1 MRARAQSW
9 AEILCC
15 GLHNWH
21 VYWCVLTGN
30 AVQRDALATVQGE
43 LKGKVI
49 CTKSKVTDLACMH
62 SGPPSWKTGYVI
74 ADSSD
79 VFEAKWRKVRR
90 PAVARNQT

>member
-1 MRARAQSW
+1 MDSSTKYVKIKKILLGQLAVTRAQSW

-15 GLHNWH
+15 GLH

-49 CTKSKVTDLACMH
+49 
-62 SGPPSWKTGYVI
+62 
-74 ADSSD
+74 
-79 VFEAKWRKVRR
+79 
-90 PAVARNQT
+90 

>member
-1 MRARAQSW
+1 MRAQSW

-30 AVQRDALATVQGE
+30 GVQRDALATVQGE
-43 LKGKVI
+43 LKG
-49 CTKSKVTDLACMH
+49 KVTDLACMH

-74 ADSSD
+74 ADSLD
-79 VFEAKWRKVRR
+79 VFEAKCGGK
-90 PAVARNQT
+90 